1 MNFLQLSSIAALT
14 FMNPQARGANWIE
27 GVLEYASITRRA
39 FEAIAELQGFA
50 LDYDLRLPEP
60 AHKRFEESGFEKMLV
75 DIAQLPITSA
85 FQEWE
90 RDLLASIPKFLLNH
104 ARYRDWFEAETVADI
119 AQLTGE
125 ALENIDAADEALMQC
140 ITKGDPDE
148 DEALVRLFHRR
159 LLRLSM
165 IIAGTDPDDDN
176 PLFHRLDPI
185 LE

>member
-1 MNFLQLSSIAALT
+1 VCYHTVNFLQLSAIAALT

-27 GVLEYASITRRA
+27 GVLEYASISRRA

-50 LDYDLRLPEP
+50 LDYDLHLPDP

-75 DIAQLPITSA
+75 DITRLPITSA

-119 AQLTGE
+119 ARLTGE
-125 ALENIDAADEALMQC
+125 SFVNLDAADEALMQR
-140 ITKGDPDE
+140 IAKDDPHE

-159 LLRLSM
+159 TLRLSM
-165 IIAGTDPDDDN
+165 IIAGTDPDEEN
-176 PLFHRLDPI
+176 P
-185 LE
+185 